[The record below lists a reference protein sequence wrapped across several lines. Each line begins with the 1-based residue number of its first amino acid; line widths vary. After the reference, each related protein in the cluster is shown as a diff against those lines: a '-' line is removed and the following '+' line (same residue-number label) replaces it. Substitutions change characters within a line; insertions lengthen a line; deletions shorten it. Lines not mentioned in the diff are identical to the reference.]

1 MINEGWMMVVV
12 NYRRNEKLN
21 RGLMNVIIN
30 R

>member
-1 MINEGWMMVVV
+1 MINEGWIMVVV